1 MNLLVLTP
9 VSLLYQIYQYFYP
22 SCFGLIPS
30 VSRNAQEV
38 RRSALPSPAW
48 SPPLHNI
55 PLCKSPRLLYL
66 SSIRF
71 FPSKVISSYT
81 GINFYSSTIASVF
94 FKEVS
99 FLASTSLYI
108 NVPNAAQFASVS
120 WVLALAAV
128 RGNEKVCAT
137 LQT

>member
-1 MNLLVLTP
+1 MNLFVRTP
-9 VSLLYQIYQYFYP
+9 VSLLYRIYQYFYP

-30 VSRNAQEV
+30 VSHNAQEV

-48 SPPLHNI
+48 SAPLHNI

-71 FPSKVISSYT
+71 FPSKVISSYR
-81 GINFYSSTIASVF
+81 GINF
-94 FKEVS
+94 KGPPLPLC
-99 FLASTSLYI
+99 FLRKCPFYI
-108 NVPNAAQFASVS
+108 NVSNAVQFASVS

-128 RGNEKVCAT
+128 RGNEKICAT